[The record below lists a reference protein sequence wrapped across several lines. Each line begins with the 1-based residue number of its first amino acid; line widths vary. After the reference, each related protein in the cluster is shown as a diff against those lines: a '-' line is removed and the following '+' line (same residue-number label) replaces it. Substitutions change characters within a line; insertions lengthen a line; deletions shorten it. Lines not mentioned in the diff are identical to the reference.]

1 MAYTYDDFVKAAN
14 QSGLMGQF
22 SQDDLNLAQKY
33 PEFGLSVLSLKKDY
47 NNAATAEQRLLANQ
61 AANEL
66 RKSYG
71 NYSGGADGGSFR
83 LESKLN
89 RRSDDLLDQLGSFGS
104 FSYDEAP
111 AYENAFAQQ
120 QKDLLDRILN
130 REDFSWS
137 KETDP
142 QWSSYK
148 KSYLREGDRATANA
162 LAQASAASGGRPSSY
177 AVNAAT
183 QAGDYYAT
191 KLNDVIPTLYQQ
203 AYERYLDEYNMKLKD
218 LNAVNQQEQLD
229 YAKYLD
235 RLGQFNTDRGFA
247 YQNYAD
253 DYDRLRS
260 QLADVQGQDQIDYAR
275 YLDETSRQQTAQD
288 SIRSQVD
295 AILAA
300 GGSPSANLVSES
312 GYSSE
317 YVKALEDAY
326 RKQEAEKA
334 AKKSGSGG
342 GSTRRSGGTS
352 GGNTTDG
359 NESGLDYQG
368 LFEAAKKSGNPKS
381 WLAQKANYQKFGFTS
396 SSGLY
401 SDYET
406 WLENGGV
413 SNSSKTMAQGPFI
426 ALLSGFNTS
435 LKNGEGERILSTLD
449 KTWPMMTSEQKAEMQ
464 KLLKQYGYSYEEG

>member
-47 NNAATAEQRLLANQ
+47 NNATTAEQRLLANQ

-104 FSYDEAP
+104 FSYGEAP
-111 AYENAFAQQ
+111 TYENTFAQQ

-162 LAQASAASGGRPSSY
+162 LAQASAASGGRPSSH

-218 LNAVNQQEQLD
+218 LNTVNQQEQLD

-275 YLDETSRQQTAQD
+275 YLDEASRRQTAQD

-326 RKQEAEKA
+326 RKQGAEKA

-342 GSTRRSGGTS
+342 GGTMS
-352 GGNTTDG
+352 LTTAKAMAKEGQFTDTVLNT
-359 NESGLDYQG
+359 LR
-368 LFEAAKKSGNPKS
+368 
-381 WLAQKANYQKFGFTS
+381 KAGFTD
-396 SSGLY
+396 
-401 SDYET
+401 DYIAQVYGYTGFGTGRDKLGYDEDEGIFT
-406 WLENGGV
+406 WNGRRY
-413 SNSSKTMAQGPFI
+413 NSPE
-426 ALLSGFNTS
+426 ALAEDLDRANLTDAEKATISRRLKASGFNITF
-435 LKNGEGERILSTLD
+435 
-449 KTWPMMTSEQKAEMQ
+449 
-464 KLLKQYGYSYEEG
+464 

>member
-47 NNAATAEQRLLANQ
+47 NNATTAEQRLLANQ

-111 AYENAFAQQ
+111 TYENAFAQQ

-130 REDFSWS
+130 REDFAWS

-162 LAQASAASGGRPSSY
+162 LAKASAASGGRPSSY

-191 KLNDVIPTLYQQ
+191 KLNDMIPTLYQQ

-229 YAKYLD
+229 YAKYID

-275 YLDETSRQQTAQD
+275 YLDEASRQQTAQD
-288 SIRSQVD
+288 SIRGQVD

-342 GSTRRSGGTS
+342 GGTMS
-352 GGNTTDG
+352 LTTAKAMAKEGQFTDAVLNT
-359 NESGLDYQG
+359 LR
-368 LFEAAKKSGNPKS
+368 
-381 WLAQKANYQKFGFTS
+381 KAGFTD
-396 SSGLY
+396 
-401 SDYET
+401 DYIAQVYGYTGFGTGRDKLGYDEDEGIFT
-406 WLENGGV
+406 WNGRRY
-413 SNSSKTMAQGPFI
+413 NSPEALAEDLDRANLTDAEKATI
-426 ALLSGFNTS
+426 ARRLKASGFNITF
-435 LKNGEGERILSTLD
+435 
-449 KTWPMMTSEQKAEMQ
+449 
-464 KLLKQYGYSYEEG
+464 

>member
-22 SQDDLNLAQKY
+22 SQDDLKLAQKY

-47 NNAATAEQRLLANQ
+47 NNATTAEQRLLANQ

-104 FSYDEAP
+104 FSYGEAP
-111 AYENAFAQQ
+111 TYENTFAQQ

-162 LAQASAASGGRPSSY
+162 LAKASAASGGRPSSY

-218 LNAVNQQEQLD
+218 LNAINQQEQLD

-275 YLDETSRQQTAQD
+275 YLDEVSRQQTAQD

-342 GSTRRSGGTS
+342 GGTMS
-352 GGNTTDG
+352 LTTAKAMAKEGQFTDTVLNT
-359 NESGLDYQG
+359 LR
-368 LFEAAKKSGNPKS
+368 
-381 WLAQKANYQKFGFTS
+381 KAGFTD
-396 SSGLY
+396 
-401 SDYET
+401 DYIAQVYGYTGFGTGRDKLGYDEDEGIFT
-406 WLENGGV
+406 WNGRRY
-413 SNSSKTMAQGPFI
+413 NSPE
-426 ALLSGFNTS
+426 ALAEDLDRANLTDAEKATISRRLKASGFNITF
-435 LKNGEGERILSTLD
+435 
-449 KTWPMMTSEQKAEMQ
+449 
-464 KLLKQYGYSYEEG
+464 

>member
-89 RRSDDLLDQLGSFGS
+89 RRSDDLLDRLGSFGS
-104 FSYDEAP
+104 FSYGEAP

-342 GSTRRSGGTS
+342 GGTMS
-352 GGNTTDG
+352 LTTAKAMAKEGQFTDTVLNT
-359 NESGLDYQG
+359 LR
-368 LFEAAKKSGNPKS
+368 
-381 WLAQKANYQKFGFTS
+381 KAGFTD
-396 SSGLY
+396 
-401 SDYET
+401 DYIAQVYGYTGFGTGRDKLGYDEDEGIFT
-406 WLENGGV
+406 WNGRRY
-413 SNSSKTMAQGPFI
+413 NSPE
-426 ALLSGFNTS
+426 ALAEDLDRANLTDAEKSTISRRLKASGFNITS
-435 LKNGEGERILSTLD
+435 
-449 KTWPMMTSEQKAEMQ
+449 
-464 KLLKQYGYSYEEG
+464 

>member
-89 RRSDDLLDQLGSFGS
+89 RRSDDLLGQIGSFGS

-111 AYENAFAQQ
+111 TYENAFVQQ

-275 YLDETSRQQTAQD
+275 YLDEASRQQTAQD

-342 GSTRRSGGTS
+342 GGTMS
-352 GGNTTDG
+352 LTTAKAMAKEGQFTDTVLNT
-359 NESGLDYQG
+359 LR
-368 LFEAAKKSGNPKS
+368 
-381 WLAQKANYQKFGFTS
+381 KAGFTD
-396 SSGLY
+396 
-401 SDYET
+401 DYIAQVYGYTGFGTGRDKLGYDEDEGIFT
-406 WLENGGV
+406 WNGRRY
-413 SNSSKTMAQGPFI
+413 NSPE
-426 ALLSGFNTS
+426 ALAEDLDRANLTDAEKATISRRLKASGFNITF
-435 LKNGEGERILSTLD
+435 
-449 KTWPMMTSEQKAEMQ
+449 
-464 KLLKQYGYSYEEG
+464 

>member
-1 MAYTYDDFVKAAN
+1 MAYTYDDFVNAAN

-47 NNAATAEQRLLANQ
+47 NNATTAEQRLLANQ

-89 RRSDDLLDQLGSFGS
+89 RRADDLLDQLGGFGS

-111 AYENAFAQQ
+111 TYENAFAQQ

-191 KLNDVIPTLYQQ
+191 KLNDAIPTLYQQ

-275 YLDETSRQQTAQD
+275 YLDEVSRQQTAQD

-334 AKKSGSGG
+334 AKKSSGG
-342 GSTRRSGGTS
+342 GGTMS
-352 GGNTTDG
+352 LTTAKAMAKEGQFTDAVLNT
-359 NESGLDYQG
+359 LR
-368 LFEAAKKSGNPKS
+368 
-381 WLAQKANYQKFGFTS
+381 KAGFTD
-396 SSGLY
+396 
-401 SDYET
+401 DYIAQVYGYTGFGTGRDKLGYDEDEGIFT
-406 WLENGGV
+406 WNGRRY
-413 SNSSKTMAQGPFI
+413 NSPE
-426 ALLSGFNTS
+426 ALAEDLDRANLTDAEKATISRRLKASGFNITF
-435 LKNGEGERILSTLD
+435 
-449 KTWPMMTSEQKAEMQ
+449 
-464 KLLKQYGYSYEEG
+464 

>member
-47 NNAATAEQRLLANQ
+47 NNATTAEQRLLANQ

-104 FSYDEAP
+104 FSYGEAP
-111 AYENAFAQQ
+111 TYENTFAQQ

-162 LAQASAASGGRPSSY
+162 LAKASAASGGRPSSY

-218 LNAVNQQEQLD
+218 LNTVNQQEQLD
-229 YAKYLD
+229 YTKYLD

-275 YLDETSRQQTAQD
+275 YLDEASRQQTAQD

-342 GSTRRSGGTS
+342 GGTMS
-352 GGNTTDG
+352 LTTAKAMAKEGQFTDTVLNT
-359 NESGLDYQG
+359 LR
-368 LFEAAKKSGNPKS
+368 
-381 WLAQKANYQKFGFTS
+381 KAGFTD
-396 SSGLY
+396 
-401 SDYET
+401 DYIAQVYGYTGFGTGRDKLGYDEDEGIFT
-406 WLENGGV
+406 WNGRRY
-413 SNSSKTMAQGPFI
+413 NSPE
-426 ALLSGFNTS
+426 ALAEDLDRANLTDAEKATISRRLKASGFNITF
-435 LKNGEGERILSTLD
+435 
-449 KTWPMMTSEQKAEMQ
+449 
-464 KLLKQYGYSYEEG
+464 

>member
-47 NNAATAEQRLLANQ
+47 NNATTAEQRLLANQ

-111 AYENAFAQQ
+111 TYENTFAQQ

-162 LAQASAASGGRPSSY
+162 LAQASAASGGRPSSH

-218 LNAVNQQEQLD
+218 LNTVNQQEQLD
-229 YAKYLD
+229 YAKYRD

-275 YLDETSRQQTAQD
+275 YLDEASRRQTAQD

-342 GSTRRSGGTS
+342 GGTMS
-352 GGNTTDG
+352 LTTAKAMAKEGQFTDTVLNT
-359 NESGLDYQG
+359 LR
-368 LFEAAKKSGNPKS
+368 
-381 WLAQKANYQKFGFTS
+381 KAGFTD
-396 SSGLY
+396 
-401 SDYET
+401 DYIAQVYGYTGFGTGRDKLGYDEDEGIFT
-406 WLENGGV
+406 WNGRRY
-413 SNSSKTMAQGPFI
+413 NSPE
-426 ALLSGFNTS
+426 ALAEDLDRANLTDAEKATISRRLKASGFNITF
-435 LKNGEGERILSTLD
+435 
-449 KTWPMMTSEQKAEMQ
+449 
-464 KLLKQYGYSYEEG
+464 

>member
-1 MAYTYDDFVKAAN
+1 MAYTYDDFVNAAN

-47 NNAATAEQRLLANQ
+47 NNATTAEQRLLANQ

-111 AYENAFAQQ
+111 TYENTFAQQ

-275 YLDETSRQQTAQD
+275 YLDEVSRQQTAQD
-288 SIRSQVD
+288 SIRGQVD

-342 GSTRRSGGTS
+342 GGTMS
-352 GGNTTDG
+352 LTTAKAMAKEGQFTDAVLNT
-359 NESGLDYQG
+359 LR
-368 LFEAAKKSGNPKS
+368 
-381 WLAQKANYQKFGFTS
+381 KAGFTD
-396 SSGLY
+396 
-401 SDYET
+401 DYIAQVYGYTGFGTGRDKLGYDEDEGIFT
-406 WLENGGV
+406 WNGRRY
-413 SNSSKTMAQGPFI
+413 NSPE
-426 ALLSGFNTS
+426 ALAEDLDRANLTDAEKATISRRLKASGFNITF
-435 LKNGEGERILSTLD
+435 
-449 KTWPMMTSEQKAEMQ
+449 
-464 KLLKQYGYSYEEG
+464 

>member
-47 NNAATAEQRLLANQ
+47 NNATTAEQRLLANQ

-89 RRSDDLLDQLGSFGS
+89 RRADDLLGQIGSFGS
-104 FSYDEAP
+104 FSYGEAP
-111 AYENAFAQQ
+111 TYENTFAQQ

-218 LNAVNQQEQLD
+218 LNTVNQQEQLD

-275 YLDETSRQQTAQD
+275 YLDEVSRQQTAQD

-342 GSTRRSGGTS
+342 GGTMS
-352 GGNTTDG
+352 LTTAKAMAKEGQFTDTVLNT
-359 NESGLDYQG
+359 LR
-368 LFEAAKKSGNPKS
+368 
-381 WLAQKANYQKFGFTS
+381 KAGFTD
-396 SSGLY
+396 
-401 SDYET
+401 DYIAQVYGYTGFGTGRDKLGYDEDEGIFT
-406 WLENGGV
+406 WNGRRY
-413 SNSSKTMAQGPFI
+413 NSPE
-426 ALLSGFNTS
+426 ALAEDLDRANLTDAEKATISRRLKASGFNITF
-435 LKNGEGERILSTLD
+435 
-449 KTWPMMTSEQKAEMQ
+449 
-464 KLLKQYGYSYEEG
+464 

>member
-1 MAYTYDDFVKAAN
+1 MAYTYDDFVNAAN

-47 NNAATAEQRLLANQ
+47 NNATTAEQRLLANQ

-89 RRSDDLLDQLGSFGS
+89 RRADDLLDQLGSFGS

-111 AYENAFAQQ
+111 TYENAFAQQ

-162 LAQASAASGGRPSSY
+162 LAKASAASGGRPSSY

-275 YLDETSRQQTAQD
+275 YLDEVSRQQTAQD
-288 SIRSQVD
+288 SIRGQVD

-334 AKKSGSGG
+334 AKKSSGG
-342 GSTRRSGGTS
+342 RGTMS
-352 GGNTTDG
+352 LTTAKAMAKEGQFTDTVLNT
-359 NESGLDYQG
+359 LR
-368 LFEAAKKSGNPKS
+368 
-381 WLAQKANYQKFGFTS
+381 KAGFTD
-396 SSGLY
+396 
-401 SDYET
+401 DYIAQVYGYTGFGTGRDKLGYDEDEGIFT
-406 WLENGGV
+406 WNGRRY
-413 SNSSKTMAQGPFI
+413 NSPE
-426 ALLSGFNTS
+426 ALAEDLDRANLTDAEKATISRKLKASGFNITF
-435 LKNGEGERILSTLD
+435 
-449 KTWPMMTSEQKAEMQ
+449 
-464 KLLKQYGYSYEEG
+464 

>member
-47 NNAATAEQRLLANQ
+47 NNATTAEQRLLANQ

-89 RRSDDLLDQLGSFGS
+89 RRADDLLGQIGSFGS

-111 AYENAFAQQ
+111 TYENAFAQQ

-260 QLADVQGQDQIDYAR
+260 QLADVQGRDQIDYAR
-275 YLDETSRQQTAQD
+275 YLDEVSRQQTAQD

-342 GSTRRSGGTS
+342 GGTMS
-352 GGNTTDG
+352 LTTAKAMAKEGQFTDTVLNT
-359 NESGLDYQG
+359 LR
-368 LFEAAKKSGNPKS
+368 
-381 WLAQKANYQKFGFTS
+381 KAGFTD
-396 SSGLY
+396 
-401 SDYET
+401 DYIAQVYGYTGFGTGRDKLGYDEDEGIFT
-406 WLENGGV
+406 WNGRRY
-413 SNSSKTMAQGPFI
+413 NSPE
-426 ALLSGFNTS
+426 ALAEDLDRANLTDAEKATISRRLKASGFNITF
-435 LKNGEGERILSTLD
+435 
-449 KTWPMMTSEQKAEMQ
+449 
-464 KLLKQYGYSYEEG
+464 

>member
-89 RRSDDLLDQLGSFGS
+89 RRADDLLGQIGSFGS
-104 FSYDEAP
+104 FSYGEAP
-111 AYENAFAQQ
+111 TYENAFAQQ

-218 LNAVNQQEQLD
+218 LNTVNQQEQLD

-275 YLDETSRQQTAQD
+275 YLDEASRQQTAQD

-317 YVKALEDAY
+317 YVKALEDDY

-342 GSTRRSGGTS
+342 GGTMS
-352 GGNTTDG
+352 LTTAKAMAKEGQFTDTVLNT
-359 NESGLDYQG
+359 LR
-368 LFEAAKKSGNPKS
+368 
-381 WLAQKANYQKFGFTS
+381 KAGFTD
-396 SSGLY
+396 
-401 SDYET
+401 DYIAQVYGYTGFGTGRDKLGYDEDEGIFT
-406 WLENGGV
+406 WNGRRY
-413 SNSSKTMAQGPFI
+413 NSPE
-426 ALLSGFNTS
+426 ALAEDLDRANLTDAEKATISRRLKASGFNITF
-435 LKNGEGERILSTLD
+435 
-449 KTWPMMTSEQKAEMQ
+449 
-464 KLLKQYGYSYEEG
+464 

>member
-47 NNAATAEQRLLANQ
+47 NNATTAEQRLLANQ

-111 AYENAFAQQ
+111 TYENTFAQQ

-162 LAQASAASGGRPSSY
+162 LAKASAASGGRPSSY

-218 LNAVNQQEQLD
+218 LNTVNQQEQLD

-275 YLDETSRQQTAQD
+275 YLDEVSRQQTAQD

-342 GSTRRSGGTS
+342 GGTMS
-352 GGNTTDG
+352 LTTAKAMAKEGQFTDTVLNT
-359 NESGLDYQG
+359 LR
-368 LFEAAKKSGNPKS
+368 
-381 WLAQKANYQKFGFTS
+381 KAGFTD
-396 SSGLY
+396 
-401 SDYET
+401 DYIAQVYGYTGFGTGRDKLGYDEDEGIFT
-406 WLENGGV
+406 WNGRRY
-413 SNSSKTMAQGPFI
+413 NSPE
-426 ALLSGFNTS
+426 ALAEDLDRANLTDAEKATISRRLKASGFNITF
-435 LKNGEGERILSTLD
+435 
-449 KTWPMMTSEQKAEMQ
+449 
-464 KLLKQYGYSYEEG
+464 

>member
-89 RRSDDLLDQLGSFGS
+89 RRADDLLGQIGSFGS

-111 AYENAFAQQ
+111 TYENAFAQQ

-275 YLDETSRQQTAQD
+275 YLDEVSRQQTAQD

-342 GSTRRSGGTS
+342 GGAMSLTTAKAMAKEGQFTDTVL
-352 GGNTTDG
+352 NT
-359 NESGLDYQG
+359 LR
-368 LFEAAKKSGNPKS
+368 
-381 WLAQKANYQKFGFTS
+381 KAGFTD
-396 SSGLY
+396 
-401 SDYET
+401 DYIAQVYGYTGFGTGRDKLGYDEDEGIFT
-406 WLENGGV
+406 WNGRRY
-413 SNSSKTMAQGPFI
+413 NSPE
-426 ALLSGFNTS
+426 ALAEDLDRANLTDAEKATISRRLKASGFNITF
-435 LKNGEGERILSTLD
+435 
-449 KTWPMMTSEQKAEMQ
+449 
-464 KLLKQYGYSYEEG
+464 

>member
-47 NNAATAEQRLLANQ
+47 NNATTAEQRLLANQ

-104 FSYDEAP
+104 FSYGEAP
-111 AYENAFAQQ
+111 TYENTFAQQ

-148 KSYLREGDRATANA
+148 KSYLREGDRATANT
-162 LAQASAASGGRPSSY
+162 LAKASAASGGRPSSY

-218 LNAVNQQEQLD
+218 LNTVNQQEQLD

-275 YLDETSRQQTAQD
+275 YLDEVSRQQTAQD

-342 GSTRRSGGTS
+342 GGTMS
-352 GGNTTDG
+352 LTTAKAMAKEGQFTDTVLNT
-359 NESGLDYQG
+359 LR
-368 LFEAAKKSGNPKS
+368 
-381 WLAQKANYQKFGFTS
+381 KAGFTD
-396 SSGLY
+396 
-401 SDYET
+401 DYIAQVYGYTGFGTGRDKLGYDEDEGIFT
-406 WLENGGV
+406 WNGRRY
-413 SNSSKTMAQGPFI
+413 NSPE
-426 ALLSGFNTS
+426 ALAEDLDRANLTDAEKATISRRLKASGFNITF
-435 LKNGEGERILSTLD
+435 
-449 KTWPMMTSEQKAEMQ
+449 
-464 KLLKQYGYSYEEG
+464 

>member
-47 NNAATAEQRLLANQ
+47 NNATTAEQRLLANQ

-104 FSYDEAP
+104 FSYGEAP
-111 AYENAFAQQ
+111 TYENAFAQQ

-162 LAQASAASGGRPSSY
+162 LAQASAASGGRPSSH

-218 LNAVNQQEQLD
+218 LNTVNQQEQLD
-229 YAKYLD
+229 YARYLD

-275 YLDETSRQQTAQD
+275 YLDEASRRQTAQD

-342 GSTRRSGGTS
+342 GGTMS
-352 GGNTTDG
+352 LTTAKAMAKEGQFTDTVLNT
-359 NESGLDYQG
+359 LR
-368 LFEAAKKSGNPKS
+368 
-381 WLAQKANYQKFGFTS
+381 KAGFTD
-396 SSGLY
+396 
-401 SDYET
+401 DYIARVYGYTGFGTGRDKLGYDEDEGIFT
-406 WLENGGV
+406 WNGRRY
-413 SNSSKTMAQGPFI
+413 NSPE
-426 ALLSGFNTS
+426 ALAEDLDRANLTDAEKATISRRLKASGFNITF
-435 LKNGEGERILSTLD
+435 
-449 KTWPMMTSEQKAEMQ
+449 
-464 KLLKQYGYSYEEG
+464 

>member
-89 RRSDDLLDQLGSFGS
+89 RRADDLLGQIGSFGS

-111 AYENAFAQQ
+111 TYENAFAQQ

-275 YLDETSRQQTAQD
+275 YLDEASRQQTAQD

-342 GSTRRSGGTS
+342 GGTMS
-352 GGNTTDG
+352 LTTAKAMAKEGQFTDTVLNT
-359 NESGLDYQG
+359 LR
-368 LFEAAKKSGNPKS
+368 
-381 WLAQKANYQKFGFTS
+381 KAGFTD
-396 SSGLY
+396 
-401 SDYET
+401 DYIAQVYGYTGFGAGRDKLGYDEDEGIFT
-406 WLENGGV
+406 WNGRRY
-413 SNSSKTMAQGPFI
+413 NSPE
-426 ALLSGFNTS
+426 ALAEDLDRANLTDAEKATISRRLKASGFNITF
-435 LKNGEGERILSTLD
+435 
-449 KTWPMMTSEQKAEMQ
+449 
-464 KLLKQYGYSYEEG
+464 

>member
-47 NNAATAEQRLLANQ
+47 NNATTAEQRLLANQ

-89 RRSDDLLDQLGSFGS
+89 RRSDDLLDQIGSFGS

-162 LAQASAASGGRPSSY
+162 LAQASAASGGRPSSH

-275 YLDETSRQQTAQD
+275 YLDEASRQQTAQD

-326 RKQEAEKA
+326 RKQETEKA
-334 AKKSGSGG
+334 TKKSGSGG
-342 GSTRRSGGTS
+342 GGTMS
-352 GGNTTDG
+352 LTTAKAMAKEGQFTDTVLNT
-359 NESGLDYQG
+359 LH
-368 LFEAAKKSGNPKS
+368 
-381 WLAQKANYQKFGFTS
+381 KAGFTD
-396 SSGLY
+396 
-401 SDYET
+401 DYIAQVYGYTGFGTGRDKLGYDEDEGIFT
-406 WLENGGV
+406 WNGRRY
-413 SNSSKTMAQGPFI
+413 NSPE
-426 ALLSGFNTS
+426 ALAEDLDRANLTDAEKATISRRLKASGFNITF
-435 LKNGEGERILSTLD
+435 
-449 KTWPMMTSEQKAEMQ
+449 
-464 KLLKQYGYSYEEG
+464 

>member
-47 NNAATAEQRLLANQ
+47 NNATTAEQRLLANQ

-89 RRSDDLLDQLGSFGS
+89 RRADDLLDQLGSFGS
-104 FSYDEAP
+104 FSYGEAP
-111 AYENAFAQQ
+111 TYENTFAQQ

-162 LAQASAASGGRPSSY
+162 LAKASAASGGRPSSY

-218 LNAVNQQEQLD
+218 LNTVNQQEQLD

-275 YLDETSRQQTAQD
+275 YLDEVSRQQTAQD

-342 GSTRRSGGTS
+342 GGTMS
-352 GGNTTDG
+352 LTTAKAMAKEGQFTDTVLNT
-359 NESGLDYQG
+359 LR
-368 LFEAAKKSGNPKS
+368 
-381 WLAQKANYQKFGFTS
+381 KAGFTD
-396 SSGLY
+396 
-401 SDYET
+401 DYIAQVYGYTGFGTGRDKLGYDEDEGIFT
-406 WLENGGV
+406 WNGRRY
-413 SNSSKTMAQGPFI
+413 NSPE
-426 ALLSGFNTS
+426 ALAEDLDRANLTDAEKATISRRLKASGFNITF
-435 LKNGEGERILSTLD
+435 
-449 KTWPMMTSEQKAEMQ
+449 
-464 KLLKQYGYSYEEG
+464 

>member
-1 MAYTYDDFVKAAN
+1 MAYTYDDFVNAAN

-47 NNAATAEQRLLANQ
+47 NNATTAEQRLLANQ

-89 RRSDDLLDQLGSFGS
+89 RRADDLLDQLGGFGS
-104 FSYDEAP
+104 FSYGEAP
-111 AYENAFAQQ
+111 TYENAFAQQ

-275 YLDETSRQQTAQD
+275 YLDEVSRQQTAQD
-288 SIRSQVD
+288 SVRSQVD

-326 RKQEAEKA
+326 RKQEGEKA
-334 AKKSGSGG
+334 AKKSSSGG
-342 GSTRRSGGTS
+342 GGTMS
-352 GGNTTDG
+352 LTTAKAMAKEGQFTDAVLNT
-359 NESGLDYQG
+359 LR
-368 LFEAAKKSGNPKS
+368 
-381 WLAQKANYQKFGFTS
+381 KAGFTD
-396 SSGLY
+396 
-401 SDYET
+401 DYIAQVYGYTGFGTGRDKLGYDEDEGIFT
-406 WLENGGV
+406 WNGRRY
-413 SNSSKTMAQGPFI
+413 NSPE
-426 ALLSGFNTS
+426 ALAEDLDRANLTDAEKATISRRLKASGFNITF
-435 LKNGEGERILSTLD
+435 
-449 KTWPMMTSEQKAEMQ
+449 
-464 KLLKQYGYSYEEG
+464 

>member
-47 NNAATAEQRLLANQ
+47 NNATTAEQRLLANQ

-104 FSYDEAP
+104 FSYGEAP
-111 AYENAFAQQ
+111 TYENTFAQQ

-162 LAQASAASGGRPSSY
+162 LAQASAASGGRPSSH

-218 LNAVNQQEQLD
+218 LNTVNQQEQLD

-275 YLDETSRQQTAQD
+275 YLDEASRRQTAQD

-317 YVKALEDAY
+317 YVKALKDAY

-342 GSTRRSGGTS
+342 GGTMS
-352 GGNTTDG
+352 LTTAKAMAKEGQFTDTVLNT
-359 NESGLDYQG
+359 LR
-368 LFEAAKKSGNPKS
+368 
-381 WLAQKANYQKFGFTS
+381 KAGFTD
-396 SSGLY
+396 
-401 SDYET
+401 DYIAQVYGYAGFGTGRDKLGYDEDEGIFT
-406 WLENGGV
+406 WNGRRY
-413 SNSSKTMAQGPFI
+413 NSPE
-426 ALLSGFNTS
+426 ALAEDLDRANLTDAEKATISRRLKASGFNITF
-435 LKNGEGERILSTLD
+435 
-449 KTWPMMTSEQKAEMQ
+449 
-464 KLLKQYGYSYEEG
+464 

>member
-89 RRSDDLLDQLGSFGS
+89 RRADDLLGQIGSFGS

-111 AYENAFAQQ
+111 TYENAFAQQ

-203 AYERYLDEYNMKLKD
+203 AYERYLDEYNMKLED
-218 LNAVNQQEQLD
+218 LNTVNQQEQLD

-342 GSTRRSGGTS
+342 GSTMSLTTAKAMAKEGQFTDAVL
-352 GGNTTDG
+352 NT
-359 NESGLDYQG
+359 LR
-368 LFEAAKKSGNPKS
+368 
-381 WLAQKANYQKFGFTS
+381 KAGFTD
-396 SSGLY
+396 
-401 SDYET
+401 DYIAQVYGYTGFGTGRDKLGYDEDEGIFT
-406 WLENGGV
+406 WNGRRY
-413 SNSSKTMAQGPFI
+413 NSPE
-426 ALLSGFNTS
+426 ALAEDLDRANLTDAEKATISRRLKASGFNITF
-435 LKNGEGERILSTLD
+435 
-449 KTWPMMTSEQKAEMQ
+449 
-464 KLLKQYGYSYEEG
+464 

>member
-89 RRSDDLLDQLGSFGS
+89 RRADDLLGQIGSFGS

-111 AYENAFAQQ
+111 TYENAFAQQ

-275 YLDETSRQQTAQD
+275 YLDEASRRQTAQD

-342 GSTRRSGGTS
+342 GGTMS
-352 GGNTTDG
+352 LTTAKAMAKEGQFTDTVLNT
-359 NESGLDYQG
+359 LR
-368 LFEAAKKSGNPKS
+368 
-381 WLAQKANYQKFGFTS
+381 KAGFTD
-396 SSGLY
+396 
-401 SDYET
+401 DYIAQVYGYTGFGTGRDKLGYDEDEGIFT
-406 WLENGGV
+406 WNGRRY
-413 SNSSKTMAQGPFI
+413 NSPE
-426 ALLSGFNTS
+426 ALAEDLDRANLTDAEKATISRRLKASGFNITF
-435 LKNGEGERILSTLD
+435 
-449 KTWPMMTSEQKAEMQ
+449 
-464 KLLKQYGYSYEEG
+464 

>member
-22 SQDDLNLAQKY
+22 SRDDLNLAQKY

-47 NNAATAEQRLLANQ
+47 NNATTAEQRLLANQ

-111 AYENAFAQQ
+111 TYENTFAQQ

-162 LAQASAASGGRPSSY
+162 LAQASAASGGRPSSH

-218 LNAVNQQEQLD
+218 LNTVNQQEQLD

-275 YLDETSRQQTAQD
+275 YLDEASRRQTAQD

-342 GSTRRSGGTS
+342 GGTMS
-352 GGNTTDG
+352 LTTAKAMAKEGQFTDTVLNT
-359 NESGLDYQG
+359 LR
-368 LFEAAKKSGNPKS
+368 
-381 WLAQKANYQKFGFTS
+381 KAGFTD
-396 SSGLY
+396 
-401 SDYET
+401 DYIAQVYGYTGFGTGRDKLGYDEDEGIFT
-406 WLENGGV
+406 WNGRRY
-413 SNSSKTMAQGPFI
+413 NSPE
-426 ALLSGFNTS
+426 ALAEDLDRANLTDAEKATISRRLKASGFNITF
-435 LKNGEGERILSTLD
+435 
-449 KTWPMMTSEQKAEMQ
+449 
-464 KLLKQYGYSYEEG
+464 

>member
-89 RRSDDLLDQLGSFGS
+89 RRADDLLDQLGSFGS

-111 AYENAFAQQ
+111 TYENTFAQQ

-218 LNAVNQQEQLD
+218 LNTVNQQEQLD

-275 YLDETSRQQTAQD
+275 YLDEASRQQTAQD

-342 GSTRRSGGTS
+342 GGTMS
-352 GGNTTDG
+352 LTTAKAMAKEGQFTDTVLNT
-359 NESGLDYQG
+359 LR
-368 LFEAAKKSGNPKS
+368 
-381 WLAQKANYQKFGFTS
+381 KAGFTD
-396 SSGLY
+396 
-401 SDYET
+401 DYIAQVYGYTGFGTGRDKLGYDEDEGIFT
-406 WLENGGV
+406 WNGRRY
-413 SNSSKTMAQGPFI
+413 NSPEALAEDLDRANLTDAEKATISKRLKA
-426 ALLSGFNTS
+426 SGFNITF
-435 LKNGEGERILSTLD
+435 
-449 KTWPMMTSEQKAEMQ
+449 
-464 KLLKQYGYSYEEG
+464 

>member
-47 NNAATAEQRLLANQ
+47 NNATTAEQRLLANQ

-104 FSYDEAP
+104 FSYGEAP
-111 AYENAFAQQ
+111 TYENTFAQQ

-130 REDFSWS
+130 REDFSWN

-162 LAQASAASGGRPSSY
+162 LAKASAASGGRPSSY

-218 LNAVNQQEQLD
+218 LNTVNQQEQLD

-275 YLDETSRQQTAQD
+275 YLDEVSRQQTAQD

-342 GSTRRSGGTS
+342 GGTMS
-352 GGNTTDG
+352 LTTAKAMAKEGQFTDTVLNT
-359 NESGLDYQG
+359 LR
-368 LFEAAKKSGNPKS
+368 
-381 WLAQKANYQKFGFTS
+381 KAGFTD
-396 SSGLY
+396 
-401 SDYET
+401 DYIAQVYGYTGFGTGRDKLGYDEDEGIFT
-406 WLENGGV
+406 WNGRRY
-413 SNSSKTMAQGPFI
+413 NSPE
-426 ALLSGFNTS
+426 ALAEDLNRANLTDAEKATISRRLKASGFNITF
-435 LKNGEGERILSTLD
+435 
-449 KTWPMMTSEQKAEMQ
+449 
-464 KLLKQYGYSYEEG
+464 

>member
-1 MAYTYDDFVKAAN
+1 MAYTYDDFVNAAN

-47 NNAATAEQRLLANQ
+47 NNATTAEQRLLANQ

-89 RRSDDLLDQLGSFGS
+89 RRADDLLDQLGSFGS

-111 AYENAFAQQ
+111 TYENTFAQQ

-130 REDFSWS
+130 REDFAWS

-218 LNAVNQQEQLD
+218 LNTVNQQEQLD

-253 DYDRLRS
+253 DYGRLRS

-275 YLDETSRQQTAQD
+275 YLDEASRQQTAQD

-342 GSTRRSGGTS
+342 GGTMSLTTAKAMAKEGQFTDTVLNTLRKAGFTDDYIAQVYGYTGFGTGRDKLGYDEDEGIFTWNGRRYNSPEALAEDLDRA
-352 GGNTTDG
+352 NLTDA
-359 NESGLDYQG
+359 EKATISRRLKASGLNIT
-368 LFEAAKKSGNPKS
+368 F
-381 WLAQKANYQKFGFTS
+381 
-396 SSGLY
+396 
-401 SDYET
+401 
-406 WLENGGV
+406 
-413 SNSSKTMAQGPFI
+413 
-426 ALLSGFNTS
+426 
-435 LKNGEGERILSTLD
+435 
-449 KTWPMMTSEQKAEMQ
+449 
-464 KLLKQYGYSYEEG
+464 

>member
-22 SQDDLNLAQKY
+22 SQDDLNLVQKY

-47 NNAATAEQRLLANQ
+47 NNATTAEQRLLANQ

-111 AYENAFAQQ
+111 TYENTFAQQ

-218 LNAVNQQEQLD
+218 LNTVNQQEQLD

-275 YLDETSRQQTAQD
+275 YLDEASRQQTAQD

-342 GSTRRSGGTS
+342 GGTMS
-352 GGNTTDG
+352 LTTAKAMAKEGQFTDTVLNT
-359 NESGLDYQG
+359 LR
-368 LFEAAKKSGNPKS
+368 
-381 WLAQKANYQKFGFTS
+381 KAGFTD
-396 SSGLY
+396 
-401 SDYET
+401 DYIAQVYGYTGFGTGRDKLGYDEDEGIFT
-406 WLENGGV
+406 WNGRRY
-413 SNSSKTMAQGPFI
+413 NSPE
-426 ALLSGFNTS
+426 ALAEDLDRANLTDAEKATISRRLKASGFNITF
-435 LKNGEGERILSTLD
+435 
-449 KTWPMMTSEQKAEMQ
+449 
-464 KLLKQYGYSYEEG
+464 

>member
-1 MAYTYDDFVKAAN
+1 MAYTYDDFVNAAN

-47 NNAATAEQRLLANQ
+47 NNATTAEQRLLANQ

-89 RRSDDLLDQLGSFGS
+89 RRADDLLDQLGSFDS
-104 FSYDEAP
+104 FSYGEAP
-111 AYENAFAQQ
+111 TYENAFAQQ

-218 LNAVNQQEQLD
+218 LNTVNQQEQLD

-275 YLDETSRQQTAQD
+275 YLDEASRQQTAQD

-342 GSTRRSGGTS
+342 GGTMS
-352 GGNTTDG
+352 LTTAKAMAKEGQFTDTVLNT
-359 NESGLDYQG
+359 LR
-368 LFEAAKKSGNPKS
+368 
-381 WLAQKANYQKFGFTS
+381 KAGFTD
-396 SSGLY
+396 
-401 SDYET
+401 DYIAQVYGYTGFGTGRDKLGYDEDEGIFT
-406 WLENGGV
+406 WNGRRY
-413 SNSSKTMAQGPFI
+413 NSPE
-426 ALLSGFNTS
+426 ALAEDLDRANLTDAEKATISRRLKASGFNITF
-435 LKNGEGERILSTLD
+435 
-449 KTWPMMTSEQKAEMQ
+449 
-464 KLLKQYGYSYEEG
+464 

>member
-89 RRSDDLLDQLGSFGS
+89 RRADDLLGQIGSFGS

-111 AYENAFAQQ
+111 TYENTFAQQ

-218 LNAVNQQEQLD
+218 LNTVNQQEQLD

-275 YLDETSRQQTAQD
+275 YLDEASRRQTAQD

-342 GSTRRSGGTS
+342 GGTMS
-352 GGNTTDG
+352 LTTAKAMAKEGQFTDTVLNT
-359 NESGLDYQG
+359 LR
-368 LFEAAKKSGNPKS
+368 
-381 WLAQKANYQKFGFTS
+381 KAGFTD
-396 SSGLY
+396 
-401 SDYET
+401 DYIAQVYGYTGFGTGRDKLGYDEDEGIFT
-406 WLENGGV
+406 WNGRRY
-413 SNSSKTMAQGPFI
+413 NSPE
-426 ALLSGFNTS
+426 ALAEDLDRANLTDAEKATISRRLKASGFNITF
-435 LKNGEGERILSTLD
+435 
-449 KTWPMMTSEQKAEMQ
+449 
-464 KLLKQYGYSYEEG
+464 

>member
-89 RRSDDLLDQLGSFGS
+89 RRADDLLDQIGSFGS

-162 LAQASAASGGRPSSY
+162 LAQASAASGGRPSSF

-275 YLDETSRQQTAQD
+275 YLDEISRQQTAQD

-342 GSTRRSGGTS
+342 GGTMS
-352 GGNTTDG
+352 LTTAKAMAKEGQFTDTVLNT
-359 NESGLDYQG
+359 LR
-368 LFEAAKKSGNPKS
+368 
-381 WLAQKANYQKFGFTS
+381 KAGFTD
-396 SSGLY
+396 
-401 SDYET
+401 DYIAQVYGYTGFGTGRDKLGYDEDEGIFT
-406 WLENGGV
+406 WNGRRYNSPEALAEDLNRANLTDAEKSTISRRLE
-413 SNSSKTMAQGPFI
+413 A
-426 ALLSGFNTS
+426 SGFNITS
-435 LKNGEGERILSTLD
+435 
-449 KTWPMMTSEQKAEMQ
+449 
-464 KLLKQYGYSYEEG
+464 

>member
-1 MAYTYDDFVKAAN
+1 MAYTYDDFVNAAN

-47 NNAATAEQRLLANQ
+47 NNATTAEQRLLANQ

-89 RRSDDLLDQLGSFGS
+89 RRADDLLDQLGSFDS
-104 FSYDEAP
+104 FSYGEAP
-111 AYENAFAQQ
+111 TYENAFAQQ

-191 KLNDVIPTLYQQ
+191 KLNDMIPTLYQQ

-275 YLDETSRQQTAQD
+275 YLDEVSRQQTAQD

-334 AKKSGSGG
+334 AKKSSGG
-342 GSTRRSGGTS
+342 GGTMS
-352 GGNTTDG
+352 LTTAKAMAKEGQFTDAVLNT
-359 NESGLDYQG
+359 LR
-368 LFEAAKKSGNPKS
+368 
-381 WLAQKANYQKFGFTS
+381 KAGFTD
-396 SSGLY
+396 
-401 SDYET
+401 DYIAQVYGYTGFGTGRDKLGYDEDEGIFT
-406 WLENGGV
+406 WNGRRY
-413 SNSSKTMAQGPFI
+413 NSPE
-426 ALLSGFNTS
+426 ALAEDLDRANLTDAEKATISRRLKASGFNITF
-435 LKNGEGERILSTLD
+435 
-449 KTWPMMTSEQKAEMQ
+449 
-464 KLLKQYGYSYEEG
+464 

>member
-89 RRSDDLLDQLGSFGS
+89 RRADDLLDQIGSFGS

-111 AYENAFAQQ
+111 TYENAFAQQ

-275 YLDETSRQQTAQD
+275 YLDEVSRQQTAQD

-342 GSTRRSGGTS
+342 GGTMS
-352 GGNTTDG
+352 LTTAKAMAKEGQFTDAVLNT
-359 NESGLDYQG
+359 LR
-368 LFEAAKKSGNPKS
+368 
-381 WLAQKANYQKFGFTS
+381 KAGFTD
-396 SSGLY
+396 
-401 SDYET
+401 DYIAQVYGYTGFGTGRDKLGYDEDEGIFT
-406 WLENGGV
+406 WNGRRY
-413 SNSSKTMAQGPFI
+413 NSPE
-426 ALLSGFNTS
+426 ALAEDLDRANLTDAEKATISRRLKASGFNITS
-435 LKNGEGERILSTLD
+435 
-449 KTWPMMTSEQKAEMQ
+449 
-464 KLLKQYGYSYEEG
+464 

>member
-47 NNAATAEQRLLANQ
+47 NNATTAEQRLLANQ

-104 FSYDEAP
+104 FSYGEAP
-111 AYENAFAQQ
+111 TYENTFAQQ

-275 YLDETSRQQTAQD
+275 YLDEASRQQTAQD

-342 GSTRRSGGTS
+342 GGTMS
-352 GGNTTDG
+352 LTTAKAMAKEGQFTDTVLNT
-359 NESGLDYQG
+359 LR
-368 LFEAAKKSGNPKS
+368 
-381 WLAQKANYQKFGFTS
+381 KAGFTDEYIAQVY
-396 SSGLY
+396 GYTGFGTGRDKLGY
-401 SDYET
+401 DEDEGIFT
-406 WLENGGV
+406 WNGRRYNSPEALTEDLDRANLTDAEKATISRRLE
-413 SNSSKTMAQGPFI
+413 A
-426 ALLSGFNTS
+426 SGFNITF
-435 LKNGEGERILSTLD
+435 
-449 KTWPMMTSEQKAEMQ
+449 
-464 KLLKQYGYSYEEG
+464 

>member
-47 NNAATAEQRLLANQ
+47 NNATTAEQRLLANQ

-89 RRSDDLLDQLGSFGS
+89 RRADDLLDQLGSFGS
-104 FSYDEAP
+104 FSYGEAP
-111 AYENAFAQQ
+111 TYENTFAQQ

-162 LAQASAASGGRPSSY
+162 LAKASAASGGRPSSH

-218 LNAVNQQEQLD
+218 LNTVNQQEQLD

-275 YLDETSRQQTAQD
+275 YLDEVSRQQTAQD

-342 GSTRRSGGTS
+342 GGTMS
-352 GGNTTDG
+352 LTTAKAMAKEGQFTDTVLNT
-359 NESGLDYQG
+359 LR
-368 LFEAAKKSGNPKS
+368 
-381 WLAQKANYQKFGFTS
+381 KAGFTD
-396 SSGLY
+396 
-401 SDYET
+401 DYIAQVYGYTGFGTGRDKLGYDEDEGIFT
-406 WLENGGV
+406 WNGRRY
-413 SNSSKTMAQGPFI
+413 NSPE
-426 ALLSGFNTS
+426 ALAEDLDRANLTDAEKATISRRLKASGFNITF
-435 LKNGEGERILSTLD
+435 
-449 KTWPMMTSEQKAEMQ
+449 
-464 KLLKQYGYSYEEG
+464 

>member
-89 RRSDDLLDQLGSFGS
+89 RRSDDLLDQIGSFGS

-177 AVNAAT
+177 AANAAT
-183 QAGDYYAT
+183 QAGDYYAA

-275 YLDETSRQQTAQD
+275 YLDEASRQQTAQD

-342 GSTRRSGGTS
+342 GGTMS
-352 GGNTTDG
+352 LTTAKAMAKEGKFTDAVLNT
-359 NESGLDYQG
+359 LR
-368 LFEAAKKSGNPKS
+368 
-381 WLAQKANYQKFGFTS
+381 KAGFTD
-396 SSGLY
+396 
-401 SDYET
+401 DYIAQVYGYTGFGTGRDKLGYDEDEGIFT
-406 WLENGGV
+406 WNGRRY
-413 SNSSKTMAQGPFI
+413 NSPE
-426 ALLSGFNTS
+426 ALAEDLDRANLTDAEKATISRRLKASGFNITF
-435 LKNGEGERILSTLD
+435 
-449 KTWPMMTSEQKAEMQ
+449 
-464 KLLKQYGYSYEEG
+464 

>member
-47 NNAATAEQRLLANQ
+47 NNATTAEQQLLANQ

-111 AYENAFAQQ
+111 TYENTFAQQ

-218 LNAVNQQEQLD
+218 LNTVNQQEQLD

-275 YLDETSRQQTAQD
+275 YLDEASRQQTAQD

-334 AKKSGSGG
+334 AKKNGSGG
-342 GSTRRSGGTS
+342 GGTMS
-352 GGNTTDG
+352 LTTAKAMAKEGQFTDTVLNT
-359 NESGLDYQG
+359 LR
-368 LFEAAKKSGNPKS
+368 
-381 WLAQKANYQKFGFTS
+381 KAGFTD
-396 SSGLY
+396 
-401 SDYET
+401 DYIAQVYGYTGFGTGRDKLGYDEDEGIFT
-406 WLENGGV
+406 WNGRRY
-413 SNSSKTMAQGPFI
+413 NSPE
-426 ALLSGFNTS
+426 ALAEDLDRANLTDAEKATISRRLKASGFNITF
-435 LKNGEGERILSTLD
+435 
-449 KTWPMMTSEQKAEMQ
+449 
-464 KLLKQYGYSYEEG
+464 

>member
-47 NNAATAEQRLLANQ
+47 NNATTAEQRLLANQ

-104 FSYDEAP
+104 FSYGEAP
-111 AYENAFAQQ
+111 TYENTFAQQ

-162 LAQASAASGGRPSSY
+162 LAKASAASGGRPSSY

-218 LNAVNQQEQLD
+218 LNTVNQQEQLD

-275 YLDETSRQQTAQD
+275 YLDEVSRQQTAQD

-300 GGSPSANLVSES
+300 GGLPSANLVSES

-342 GSTRRSGGTS
+342 GGTMS
-352 GGNTTDG
+352 LTTAKAMAKEGQFTDTVLNT
-359 NESGLDYQG
+359 LR
-368 LFEAAKKSGNPKS
+368 
-381 WLAQKANYQKFGFTS
+381 KAGFTD
-396 SSGLY
+396 
-401 SDYET
+401 DYIAQVYGYTGFGTGRDKLGYDEDEGIFT
-406 WLENGGV
+406 WNGRRY
-413 SNSSKTMAQGPFI
+413 NSPE
-426 ALLSGFNTS
+426 ALAEDLDRANLTDAEKATISRRLKASGFNITF
-435 LKNGEGERILSTLD
+435 
-449 KTWPMMTSEQKAEMQ
+449 
-464 KLLKQYGYSYEEG
+464 

>member
-89 RRSDDLLDQLGSFGS
+89 RRADDLLGQIGSFGS

-111 AYENAFAQQ
+111 TYENAFAQQ

-275 YLDETSRQQTAQD
+275 YLDEASRQQTAQD

-334 AKKSGSGG
+334 TKKSGSGG
-342 GSTRRSGGTS
+342 GGTMS
-352 GGNTTDG
+352 LTTAKEMAKEGQFTDAVLNT
-359 NESGLDYQG
+359 LR
-368 LFEAAKKSGNPKS
+368 
-381 WLAQKANYQKFGFTS
+381 KAGFTD
-396 SSGLY
+396 
-401 SDYET
+401 DYIAQVYGYTGFGPGRDKLGYDEDEGIFT
-406 WLENGGV
+406 WNGRRYNSPEALAEDLNRANLTDAEKATISRRLE
-413 SNSSKTMAQGPFI
+413 A
-426 ALLSGFNTS
+426 SGFNITS
-435 LKNGEGERILSTLD
+435 
-449 KTWPMMTSEQKAEMQ
+449 
-464 KLLKQYGYSYEEG
+464 